1 MADTHH
7 EGGEHHGNLFRLYMI
22 VAVALSVATATSFLF
37 NYLARPTDEGGLAMI
52 SRVIAFALI
61 LTVAIVKA
69 TLVGMYFMHLKWDWK
84 LLYFLIIPA
93 FILGTMMMIVLLPDI
108 YFGPSHDRAEGYE
121 IAAKEQP

>member
-1 MADTHH
+1 MAETQHH
-7 EGGEHHGNLFRLYMI
+7 DEHHGNVFRTYMI
-22 VAVALSVATATSFLF
+22 VAVVLSVATATSFFF
-37 NYLARPTDEGGLAMI
+37 NWLARPVADGGAE
-52 SRVIAFALI
+52 VIGRFVAFGLI
-61 LTVAIVKA
+61 LTVAVVKA

-108 YFGPSHDRAEGYE
+108 FLGPSKDMAEAYE